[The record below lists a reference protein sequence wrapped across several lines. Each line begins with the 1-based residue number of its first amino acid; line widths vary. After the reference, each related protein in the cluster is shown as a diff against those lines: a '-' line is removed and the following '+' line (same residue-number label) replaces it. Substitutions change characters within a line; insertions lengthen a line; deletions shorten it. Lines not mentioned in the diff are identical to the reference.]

1 LTELQQFLK
10 QTASMLGSANSNR
23 INRYSSIYDFVHQ
36 RGQSFVPQKLPK
48 GYKRGI
54 IKECFRNALLLANSE
69 PNLIYCEGYACGAV
83 IPVYHAWCCDGKG
96 KVLEVTWDK
105 PGSEYIGVPIQ
116 TDYAC
121 KIVDRAGYYGVI
133 DQYSLRWP
141 IFSDAEETWR
151 DARLKLATESRS

>member
-1 LTELQQFLK
+1 
-10 QTASMLGSANSNR
+10 MLGSANSNR

-121 KIVDRAGYYGVI
+121 KIVDRAGYY
-133 DQYSLRWP
+133 DQPHLTRSLKRWIGHTP
-141 IFSDAEETWR
+141 AQIIAQDQPPLSFLYKTQPF
-151 DARLKLATESRS
+151 